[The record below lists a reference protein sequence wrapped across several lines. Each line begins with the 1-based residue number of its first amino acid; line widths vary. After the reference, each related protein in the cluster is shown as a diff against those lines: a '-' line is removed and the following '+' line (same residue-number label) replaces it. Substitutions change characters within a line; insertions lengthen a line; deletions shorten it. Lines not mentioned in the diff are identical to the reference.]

1 MSSIINS
8 YSHSDVLWDNSI
20 IALNH
25 DVITVNHD
33 FRINDA
39 GVFKVIEIPRERL
52 NADILTAIIEE
63 FILREGTDYGAQ
75 EVDFESKV
83 SQVKKLLEAGDV
95 VITYDPQT
103 ENCTL
108 LTRQQFHQQ
117 VDAAMLAQSQTA
129 DDMNMYNDYCQD
141 QEGSE

>member
-1 MSSIINS
+1 M
-8 YSHSDVLWDNSI
+8 
-20 IALNH
+20 
-25 DVITVNHD
+25 
-33 FRINDA
+33 
-39 GVFKVIEIPRERL
+39 IEIPRERL

-83 SQVKKLLEAGDV
+83 SQVKKLLEGGDV
-95 VITYDPQT
+95 VSTYDPQT

-141 QEGSE
+141 KEGSE